1 MFEGGRV
8 SAPMNGDVWAMITSA
23 GEIGNGLKLVF
34 GPTVRV
40 MLFQVP
46 LGIISLCV
54 CEFFKAY
61 DWL

>member
-8 SAPMNGDVWAMITSA
+8 SAPMNGDVWAMIASA
-23 GEIGNGLKLVF
+23 GEIGNGLTLVL
-34 GPTVRV
+34 GPTIRASLTVANV
-40 MLFQVP
+40 LF
-46 LGIISLCV
+46 V